1 MHLSPIGACIPTVGL
16 LFSFLFSSLSSFYKC
31 INPLC
36 DATPEDTQLNNGAAV
51 GRHCLMIINNFLFF
65 LLSLSAFYSIPLY
78 LFHLVGPWPAFSF
91 KCETPADLWTAIYF
105 PRQHDSWLTIT
116 PRIGRQRWGYIADS
130 STFSSFS
137 SLSFSLLVLSRLIFF
152 LVVVFSQR
160 KKNST
165 DREWVVYR
173 WPFAFSLSLE
183 RRNKTACAAIYLL
196 CGSCVTAP
204 SSPGRRHKEKRRRR
218 LKTAQPAKRERTS
231 VSILLLL
238 CHSYSVEQQWPT
250 GGERRGYKR

>member
-16 LFSFLFSSLSSFYKC
+16 LFSFLFFSLSSFYKC

-116 PRIGRQRWGYIADS
+116 HRIGRQRWGYIADS

-152 LVVVFSQR
+152 SCCSVFSK

-173 WPFAFSLSLE
+173 WPFALSLSRKKKQNCV
-183 RRNKTACAAIYLL
+183 RRDIFIVRQLRDRTVVAR
-196 CGSCVTAP
+196 
-204 SSPGRRHKEKRRRR
+204 SP
-218 LKTAQPAKRERTS
+218 A
-231 VSILLLL
+231 
-238 CHSYSVEQQWPT
+238 
-250 GGERRGYKR
+250 